1 MKINAEPG
9 EDSWTPVNSL
19 SNNRSQENLAEAAE
33 SSKGRSAPLNI
44 MEQEEREPKRE
55 ELQRIIQLM
64 DGFKA
69 SKVMVDSTLFLVC
82 TEAFPHLMSCAA
94 IWRQLRKFPPHCSI

>member
-1 MKINAEPG
+1 M
-9 EDSWTPVNSL
+9 
-19 SNNRSQENLAEAAE
+19 
-33 SSKGRSAPLNI
+33 PLNV

-69 SKVMVDSTLFLVC
+69 SKVS
-82 TEAFPHLMSCAA
+82 ASSC
-94 IWRQLRKFPPHCSI
+94 S

>member
-1 MKINAEPG
+1 MKING
-9 EDSWTPVNSL
+9 EQGETPVNSL
-19 SNNRSQENLAEAAE
+19 SSETSQENLAGAAE
-33 SSKGRSAPLNI
+33 SGKGRPMPSNV

-69 SKVMVDSTLFLVC
+69 SKVIVLI
-82 TEAFPHLMSCAA
+82 A
-94 IWRQLRKFPPHCSI
+94 RCS

>member
-1 MKINAEPG
+1 MKING
-9 EDSWTPVNSL
+9 EEGEGSWSPVNSL
-19 SNNRSQENLAEAAE
+19 SNETSLENLANAAE
-33 SSKGRSAPLNI
+33 SRKGRAMPLNV

-69 SKVMVDSTLFLVC
+69 SKVIVDSTVFLVC
-82 TEAFPHLMSCAA
+82 TETFPYLMSCT
-94 IWRQLRKFPPHCSI
+94 FN